1 MIRRPPRSTLFPY
14 TTLFRS
20 LEVAPGLAHDTDA
33 TAAEA
38 AHLWWLVDRP
48 NLFIKIPATQ
58 AGLPA
63 ITTSIA
69 RGISVNVTLIFSL
82 ERYRAVMDAYLSGLE
97 QRVAEDPDADLARIA
112 SVASFFVSRV
122 DSEIDKRLDKAG
134 ADAALK
140 GKAALANAQLA

>member
-48 NLFIKIPATQ
+48 NLFIKIPATE

-97 QRVAEDPDADLARIA
+97 QRLRDRK
-112 SVASFFVSRV
+112 ST
-122 DSEIDKRLDKAG
+122 RLNSSHANISY
-134 ADAALK
+134 AVFCLK
-140 GKAALANAQLA
+140 KKK

>member
-38 AHLWWLVDRP
+38 AHVWGLADRP
-48 NLFIKIPATQ
+48 NLFIKIPATE

-97 QRVAEDPDADLARIA
+97 QRVAQAADADLSPIA
-112 SVASFFVSRV
+112 SVASFFVSRGGT
-122 DSEIDKRLDKAG
+122 EIDKRLEKAG
-134 ADAALK
+134 ADPALQ
-140 GKAALANAQLA
+140 GK